1 MMRITTNSMLF
12 NYQYNRMNSTNLMNN
27 AMTILLRLRGHL
39 RFTALSMLPR
49 PSMRTTRR

>member
-27 AMTILLRLRGHL
+27 AMTKVMTQRQFSYLCYQSCCGYAGI
-39 RFTALSMLPR
+39 
-49 PSMRTTRR
+49 